1 MYIDGGSN
9 PISNANPPTVD
20 DSETPFVVPFLCQ
33 ESGAL
38 ATALM
43 VKKKKKNIFIYLFN

>member
-43 VKKKKKNIFIYLFN
+43 VKKKKKNILHLFI